1 MAEKRVKPILLD
13 YSVGTLQPSYDIIE
27 ILPLA
32 ILQLSWTGMKCVIT
46 EMPDFEPTEYLFET
60 HKDKGQDRWEIY
72 AWALRDAMRKCGNL
86 EECNMPMKEK
96 IVYEGYMQM
105 QTKYANSPFLRDNIQ
120 SSPRSGAEGGINTE
134 KNEEKIDP
142 EIVKIKQT
150 FDDKV

>member
-1 MAEKRVKPILLD
+1 
-13 YSVGTLQPSYDIIE
+13 
-27 ILPLA
+27 
-32 ILQLSWTGMKCVIT
+32 MKCVIT

-86 EECNMPMKEK
+86 DECNMPMKEK

-105 QTKYANSPFLRDNIQ
+105 QTKYANSPFLRDNVQ
-120 SSPRSGAEGGINTE
+120 NSPRIGAEGSINIE

-142 EIVKIKQT
+142 EIVKIK
-150 FDDKV
+150 